1 MKTQPDLRQ
10 RIAEQMDAAAALSDK
25 FHVVVTKKRKKKS
38 IYLSSEYI
46 LHFEA
51 FLPLGVKESLIEA
64 ELVSYSHVSKQ
75 CTSESKNIIK
85 LASIPLVC
93 STPPSRRARV
103 PGAEA

>member
-1 MKTQPDLRQ
+1 
-10 RIAEQMDAAAALSDK
+10 MDAAAALSDK
-25 FHVVVTKKRKKKS
+25 FHVVVTKKRKKKKS